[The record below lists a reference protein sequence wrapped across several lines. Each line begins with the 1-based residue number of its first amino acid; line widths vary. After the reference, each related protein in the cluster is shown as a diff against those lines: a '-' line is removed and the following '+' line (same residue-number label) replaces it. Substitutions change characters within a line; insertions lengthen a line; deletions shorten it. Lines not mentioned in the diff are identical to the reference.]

1 MNQARKKQ
9 VIIGLI
15 SGLIVGFGIAAIT
28 QFWWWLPTGVILG
41 LASGLIMNTPDE
53 NPKTQKDRKRGSGK

>member
-9 VIIGLI
+9 VIVGLI
-15 SGLIVGFGIAAIT
+15 SGLIVGFGVSAMT
-28 QFWWWLPTGVILG
+28 QFWWWLPAGVILG

-53 NPKTQKDRKRGSGK
+53 NQKNRKRGSRK

>member
-9 VIIGLI
+9 VIVGLI
-15 SGLIVGFGIAAIT
+15 SGLIVGFGVSAMT
-28 QFWWWLPTGVILG
+28 QFWWWLPAGVILG

-53 NPKTQKDRKRGSGK
+53 QPKTKKGQKRGSGK